1 MAAEV
6 VYSRMSDTTASS
18 NSAGLKSLITLAV
31 LILSWV
37 AGFMSRLFSVIRF
50 ESVIH
55 EFDPWFNYRSTKYMT
70 ENGFYNFLN
79 WFDDRAWYPLGRIVG
94 GTVYPGLMITSG
106 AIHWVLDGLN
116 MPVHIREICV
126 FLAPLFSGLTAISA
140 YLLTKELWTPG
151 AGYVY
156 FYIFFFVIDNF
167 LIIYFRLFA
176 AAFICIVPGY
186 ISRSVA
192 GSYDNEGI
200 AIFALLFTFYLW
212 IKAVKTGSVMWATL
226 CAVSYLYMAAAWGG
240 YVFIINLIPLHVFVL
255 LLLGRFSTRVYVAY
269 STFYVLAVLFAM
281 QVPFIGFQPIRTSE
295 HMAAAGVFALI
306 NAYAVLQFVRKAIGK
321 HEVQLSGVFS
331 VAAFGVAS
339 AILGGVVLLTYLGYI
354 APWTGRFYSLWD
366 TGYAKIHIPII
377 ASVSEHQP
385 TTWVSFFF
393 DLHVL
398 VCTFAAGAYFCVKQ
412 LNDERVFIVLYAV
425 FASYFAGVMV
435 RLMLTLTPVVCILSA
450 IAFSNV
456 FDTYLR
462 DYPGPPELND
472 MNTERRE
479 KSGASARYYDTSKP
493 KKPQQVAE
501 PDRSESS
508 EDDLGVNSKFIV
520 VILLNITLLLFA
532 LHCTWV
538 TSSAYSSPSIVLAS
552 YNQDGSR
559 YILDDFREAYFWLWQ
574 NTKEDA
580 RIMSWW
586 DYGYQIAGMGNRTTL
601 VDNNTWNNS
610 HIALVG
616 KAMASNESA
625 SYKIMR
631 ELDVDYV
638 LVIFGGLIGYSGDD
652 INKFL
657 WMVRIAEGEHPQDIR
672 ESDYF
677 TPQGDYRIDSTASKT
692 MLNSLMYKLS
702 YWKFGDM
709 KVDYRQP
716 SGYDRTRGSEIG
728 LKHFNLEHVEEAYT
742 SEHWLVRI
750 YRVKPLANRKKL
762 KGKQAK
768 KPVRKSALR
777 KTKAGGAGVLGAK
790 QIIAKGKKQR
800 RLK

>member
-156 FYIFFFVIDNF
+156 FYIYFFVIDNF

>member
-156 FYIFFFVIDNF
+156 FYIYFFVIDNF

-462 DYPGPPELND
+462 DYPGPPELNE

-493 KKPQQVAE
+493 KKPQQVVE
-501 PDRSESS
+501 QDRSESS